1 MHPSQLTPI
10 WFIDRWT
17 VFAAS
22 LNPSSR
28 LSKSAFMSKITTL
41 SLHEDPKHAALPH
54 VLLVLD
60 QVAKTLG
67 GGERIVLRLASLL
80 PQYGYRASILT
91 FSADPAS
98 PGLHSPPCS
107 IYLLP
112 LRRTYDLSALRA
124 AFELRRFIKQ
134 QQIQIVQTFFESSDV
149 WGGLVTKTM
158 SDAKLIWSR
167 RDMGILRTR
176 KHNIAYR
183 LMASAPDAVFA
194 VSEQVRRHCIEVDRI
209 DSARVQTI
217 YNGINIADWN
227 IASRPAKALGEILVT
242 TIGNIRRVK
251 GHDIL
256 IKAAAFIVPRFPK
269 ASFTIA
275 GDVLEADYFLELQTL
290 VRDLNLSDHF
300 HFVGGIANLGEH
312 LSMADIFVLPSR
324 SEGFSNA
331 IVEAMA
337 AALPVVA
344 TSVGGNAE
352 AVKDGVTGILVPSED
367 PAALSAAIIQL
378 LSDPSQARAMGLAGK
393 AFASENLTAEAMMNR
408 ITTVYRNLL
417 APAASLAAGRATHL
431 S

>member
-1 MHPSQLTPI
+1 
-10 WFIDRWT
+10 
-17 VFAAS
+17 
-22 LNPSSR
+22 
-28 LSKSAFMSKITTL
+28 MSKITTL
-41 SLHEDPKHAALPH
+41 SLHEDPKHATLPH

-60 QVAKTLG
+60 QIAKTLG
-67 GGERIVLRLASLL
+67 GGERIVLKLASLL
-80 PQYGYRASILT
+80 PQYGYRASIMT

-124 AFELRRFIKQ
+124 AFELRRFLKQ
-134 QQIQIVQTFFESSDV
+134 QRIQIVQTFFESSDI

-183 LMASAPDAVFA
+183 LMAGTPDAVFA
-194 VSEQVRRHCIEVDRI
+194 VSEQVRRHGIEVDRI
-209 DSARVQTI
+209 DPARVQTI
-217 YNGINIADWN
+217 YNGINLADWKM
-227 IASRPAKALGEILVT
+227 ASKQAKAPNEVLVT
-242 TIGNIRRVK
+242 SIGNIRRVK

-256 IKAAAFIVPRFPK
+256 IKAAALIVPRFPEV
-269 ASFTIA
+269 SFTIA
-275 GDVLEADYFLELQTL
+275 GEVLEADYFLELQTL
-290 VRDLNLSDHF
+290 IRDLKLSDHF
-300 HFVGGIANLGEH
+300 HFVGGVTNLGEH

-344 TSVGGNAE
+344 TKVGGNAE
-352 AVKDGVTGILVPSED
+352 AVKDQVTGILVPPED
-367 PAALSAAIIQL
+367 PGALSAAIARL
-378 LSDPSQARAMGLAGK
+378 LSDPSQARAMGIAGK
-393 AFASENLTAEAMMNR
+393 ALAAENFTTVAMMNR
-408 ITTVYRNLL
+408 ITAVYRDLL
-417 APAASLAAGRATHL
+417 VPAASLAPGRATYP

>member
-1 MHPSQLTPI
+1 MAARLIPSPTL
-10 WFIDRWT
+10 
-17 VFAAS
+17 VV
-22 LNPSSR
+22 
-28 LSKSAFMSKITTL
+28 SKSASMSKIRTL

-60 QVAKTLG
+60 QIAKTLG

-98 PGLHSPPCS
+98 PGLDLPPCS

-112 LRRTYDLSALRA
+112 LKRTYDLSALRA
-124 AFELRRFIKQ
+124 AFELRRFLKQ
-134 QQIQIVQTFFESSDV
+134 QRIQIVQTFFESSDI
-149 WGGLVTKTM
+149 WGGLVTKTL

-183 LMASAPDAVFA
+183 LMAGTPDAVFA
-194 VSEQVRRHCIEVDRI
+194 VSEQVRRHSIEVDRI

-217 YNGINIADWN
+217 YNGINLADWN
-227 IASRPAKALGEILVT
+227 TASRLAKAPGELLVT

-256 IKAAAFIVPRFPK
+256 IKAAASIVPRFPK
-269 ASFTIA
+269 VSFTIA
-275 GDVLEADYFLELQTL
+275 GDVLEAEYFLELQTL
-290 VRDLNLSDHF
+290 VKALNLSDHF
-300 HFVGGIANLGEH
+300 HFIGGITNLGEH

-331 IVEAMA
+331 VVEAMA
-337 AALPVVA
+337 VALPVVA
-344 TSVGGNAE
+344 TRVGGNAE
-352 AVKDGVTGILVPSED
+352 AVEDGVTGILVPAED
-367 PAALSAAIIQL
+367 PAALSAAITRL
-378 LSDPSQARAMGLAGK
+378 LSDPSQARAMGRAGK
-393 AFASENLTAEAMMNR
+393 AFAAENLTTEAMMNR
-408 ITTVYRNLL
+408 ITAVYKDLL
-417 APAASLAAGRATHL
+417 APSASLAAGPATHL